1 MASTVHGWRLYHVK
15 KALVMGGELPIL
27 VGMRQVM
34 ISTAKPPA
42 AVCLGFD
49 PYAMWIAEETREM
62 PSEERHPKGTS
73 APQLH
78 CTCGVYGHRLWPEN
92 RPDPGNHTSQ
102 SLVFA
107 HVTCLGPV
115 VIHAE
120 GWRAA
125 AYVVDYII
133 PVRHVEEPFGKF
145 ILYKYGPPA
154 YENVWFDEVVRDI
167 AKRLDVPL
175 LPFDSP
181 DACEECAEANRDAKT
196 GPSWQEAY
204 ISGQVPAGRG
214 EGG

>member
-1 MASTVHGWRLYHVK
+1 
-15 KALVMGGELPIL
+15 
-27 VGMRQVM
+27 
-34 ISTAKPPA
+34 
-42 AVCLGFD
+42 
-49 PYAMWIAEETREM
+49 
-62 PSEERHPKGTS
+62 
-73 APQLH
+73 
-78 CTCGVYGHRLWPEN
+78 
-92 RPDPGNHTSQ
+92 
-102 SLVFA
+102 
-107 HVTCLGPV
+107 